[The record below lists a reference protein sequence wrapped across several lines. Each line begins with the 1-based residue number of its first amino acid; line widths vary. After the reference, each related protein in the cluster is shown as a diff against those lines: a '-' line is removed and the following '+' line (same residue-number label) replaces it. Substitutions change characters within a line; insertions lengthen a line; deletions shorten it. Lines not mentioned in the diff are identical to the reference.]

1 MTTEGF
7 TPAKYAFVIR
17 EVRKAQHEAWQEGYA
32 AGRGDGY
39 DDAHDIEYTETE
51 NPYPEE
57 P

>member
-17 EVRKAQHEAWQEGYA
+17 EVRKAQHDAWNEGHA
-32 AGRGDGY
+32 AGYGNAKADPN
-39 DDAHDIEYTETE
+39 DKDAWVE

-57 P
+57 S